1 MRERER
7 EARGVGIATA
17 REGRTGDRL
26 TATHDGRFL
35 AGVNSIRDS
44 SKKRGKKKKASGN
57 GSVEERNVDRGL
69 ERRGSWS
76 KGS

>member
-17 REGRTGDRL
+17 REGRKATDDRL

-44 SKKRGKKKKASGN
+44 SKKG
-57 GSVEERNVDRGL
+57 ERK
-69 ERRGSWS
+69 ERRAAMARLKNEMWTEG
-76 KGS
+76 

>member
-17 REGRTGDRL
+17 HEGRKATDDRL

-44 SKKRGKKKKASGN
+44 SKKGERKKKASGN

-69 ERRGSWS
+69 ERRGS
-76 KGS
+76 